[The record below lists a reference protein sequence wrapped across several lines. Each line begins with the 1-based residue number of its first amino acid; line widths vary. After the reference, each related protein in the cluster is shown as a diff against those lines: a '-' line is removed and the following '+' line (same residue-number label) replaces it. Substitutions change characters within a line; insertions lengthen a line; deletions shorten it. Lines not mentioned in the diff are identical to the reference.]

1 MSHDFDDFTENNLI
15 EICLEKSF
23 NDLNCILGTSEI
35 IISIIIIFFTTLGLI
50 KMLKYYGTMNFET
63 SLLLM
68 TVIQI
73 ILLDI
78 IVIIA
83 HDLLLECFFFIQ
95 VIDIS
100 LTIRKF
106 IILTKSSKSAFL
118 ENFFFIVIN
127 LINIII
133 FILYILSSLGL
144 FYSDELKSNI
154 IYSIIQSSNRVFYF
168 IISIILS
175 YLCRCAIKKLKVFE
189 EKNQKFEL
197 NLKNKE
203 SSSGNK
209 STKLMVSFN
218 NNEWMFF
225 SIRERQI
232 TPLYIINLI
241 CSFIQMIF
249 ILSKHYILENF
260 FEKNKKIKILKS
272 EGYFIYYFYL
282 VICYINVFI
291 NYFCYYYIVK
301 DQYEEEVSNNL
312 KKKKKNNLLSDND
325 IIRETIHNNEE
336 EKEISIILE
345 DEKVNK
351 KKFYKS
357 LYSNTFT
364 EESDK
369 EKEDNYFKKEEEE
382 NNEEANDEKKV
393 ELVDR
398 SYGENSNRLT
408 ISSNHPINQSTEN
421 KSLFN
426 FEKDEKPEN

>member
-1 MSHDFDDFTENNLI
+1 MSHEYDDFADNNLL
-15 EICLEKSF
+15 EICLEENFK
-23 NDLNCILGTSEI
+23 DLNCILGTSEI
-35 IISIIIIFFTTLGLI
+35 IISIVLIFCTTLGLI

-83 HDLLLECFFFIQ
+83 HDLLIECFFFIQ
-95 VIDIS
+95 IIDIS

-106 IILTKSSKSAFL
+106 IILTKNSKSAFL
-118 ENFFFIVIN
+118 ENFTFIMIN
-127 LINIII
+127 IINIII

-144 FYSDELKSNI
+144 FYTDEHKSNL
-154 IYSIIQSSNRVFYF
+154 IYSIIQSSNRIFYF

-189 EKNQKFEL
+189 QKNQKFEL
-197 NLKNKE
+197 NLKHKE
-203 SSSGNK
+203 SQGNK

-225 SIRERQI
+225 TIRERQI

-249 ILSKHYILENF
+249 ILSKHYLLVNF

-282 VICYINVFI
+282 FICYINALI
-291 NYFCYYYIVK
+291 NYFCYYYTVK
-301 DQYEEEVSNNL
+301 DQYEEEASNKQ
-312 KKKKKNNLLSDND
+312 KKNKKNNLLSNND
-325 IIRETIHNNEE
+325 IIRESINNKED
-336 EKEISIILE
+336 EKEISIIME

-351 KKFYKS
+351 KKFCKS

-364 EESDK
+364 EESEK
-369 EKEDNYFKKEEEE
+369 EKEDNYFRKDEEE
-382 NNEEANDEKKV
+382 NKEETTDEKKV

-398 SYGENSNRLT
+398 SYDENSNRLT
-408 ISSNHPINQSTEN
+408 IASNNPINQSTEN

-426 FEKDEKPEN
+426 YEKDGKHEN

>member
-1 MSHDFDDFTENNLI
+1 MSHELDNFTENNLI
-15 EICLEKSF
+15 EICLEENFK
-23 NDLNCILGTSEI
+23 DLNCILGTSEI
-35 IISIIIIFFTTLGLI
+35 IISIIIIFCTTLGLI

-106 IILTKSSKSAFL
+106 IILTKKSSKSTFL
-118 ENFFFIVIN
+118 ENFIFIVIN
-127 LINIII
+127 LTNIII

-144 FYSDELKSNI
+144 FYSDEHKSNI

-203 SSSGNK
+203 SSGNK

-225 SIRERQI
+225 TIRERQI

-249 ILSKHYILENF
+249 ILSKHYLLVNF
-260 FEKNKKIKILKS
+260 FERNKKIKILKS

-282 VICYINVFI
+282 VICYINALI

-301 DQYEEEVSNNL
+301 DQYDEEVSNKQ
-312 KKKKKNNLLSDND
+312 KKK
-325 IIRETIHNNEE
+325 
-336 EKEISIILE
+336 
-345 DEKVNK
+345 
-351 KKFYKS
+351 
-357 LYSNTFT
+357 
-364 EESDK
+364 
-369 EKEDNYFKKEEEE
+369 
-382 NNEEANDEKKV
+382 EKK
-393 ELVDR
+393 
-398 SYGENSNRLT
+398 
-408 ISSNHPINQSTEN
+408 
-421 KSLFN
+421 
-426 FEKDEKPEN
+426 

>member
-15 EICLEKSF
+15 EICLEESF
-23 NDLNCILGTSEI
+23 QNLNCILGTSEI
-35 IISIIIIFFTTLGLI
+35 FISIVFIFYTTLGLI

-78 IVIIA
+78 IVVIA

-106 IILTKSSKSAFL
+106 IILTKSSKGAFL
-118 ENFFFIVIN
+118 ENFIFIVIN
-127 LINIII
+127 LTNIII

-144 FYSDELKSNI
+144 FYSDEHKTNM
-154 IYSIIQSSNRVFYF
+154 IYSIIQSSNRIFYF
-168 IISIILS
+168 IISILLS
-175 YLCRCAIKKLKVFE
+175 YLCRCAIKKLKIFE
-189 EKNQKFEL
+189 QKNQKFEL

-203 SSSGNK
+203 SLGNK

-225 SIRERQI
+225 TIRERQI
-232 TPLYIINLI
+232 VPLYIINLI

-249 ILSKHYILENF
+249 ILSMHYLLDNF
-260 FEKNKKIKILKS
+260 FERNKKIKILKS

-282 VICYINVFI
+282 FICYLNALI
-291 NYFCYYYIVK
+291 NYFCYFYIVK
-301 DQYEEEVSNNL
+301 DQYEEKVLNKQ
-312 KKKKKNNLLSDND
+312 KKKKKNNVLSDND
-325 IIRETIHNNEE
+325 ILNETIHKDEE
-336 EKEISIILE
+336 EKEISIIME
-345 DEKVNK
+345 DGKVNK

-357 LYSNTFT
+357 VYSNTFT

-369 EKEDNYFKKEEEE
+369 EKEDNYFKKDEEE
-382 NNEEANDEKKV
+382 NKEETTDEKKV

-398 SYGENSNRLT
+398 SYEENSNRLT
-408 ISSNHPINQSTEN
+408 IASNNPINQSTEN

-426 FEKDEKPEN
+426 YEKEEKSQN

>member
-1 MSHDFDDFTENNLI
+1 MSHEYDDFADNNLI
-15 EICLEKSF
+15 DICLEEKF
-23 NDLNCILGTSEI
+23 KDLNCILGTSEI
-35 IISIIIIFFTTLGLI
+35 IISIVLILCTTLGLI

-78 IVIIA
+78 MVVIA
-83 HDLLLECFFFIQ
+83 HDLLIECFFFIQ
-95 VIDIS
+95 IIDIS

-106 IILTKSSKSAFL
+106 IILTKNSKSAFL
-118 ENFFFIVIN
+118 ENFTFIMIN
-127 LINIII
+127 IINIII
-133 FILYILSSLGL
+133 FILYILSSLRL
-144 FYSDELKSNI
+144 LYSDEHKSNL

-189 EKNQKFEL
+189 QKNQKFEF
-197 NLKNKE
+197 NLKHKE
-203 SSSGNK
+203 SQGTK
-209 STKLMVSFN
+209 STKLMVSFY

-249 ILSKHYILENF
+249 ILSKHYLLVNF
-260 FEKNKKIKILKS
+260 FEKNKKIKIVKS

-282 VICYINVFI
+282 FICYINALI

-301 DQYEEEVSNNL
+301 DQYEEEASNKQ
-312 KKKKKNNLLSDND
+312 KKKKKNKLLLDND
-325 IIRETIHNNEE
+325 IIRESINNKES
-336 EKEISIILE
+336 EKEISIIME
-345 DEKVNK
+345 DEIVNK
-351 KKFYKS
+351 KKFCKS

-364 EESDK
+364 EESEK
-369 EKEDNYFKKEEEE
+369 EKEDSYFKKDEEE
-382 NNEEANDEKKV
+382 NKEEAKDEKKV
-393 ELVDR
+393 ELVER
-398 SYGENSNRLT
+398 SYDERLT
-408 ISSNHPINQSTEN
+408 ITSNNPINQSTVN

-426 FEKDEKPEN
+426 Y

>member
-1 MSHDFDDFTENNLI
+1 MSHEFDDFAENNLI
-15 EICLEKSF
+15 DICLEENFK
-23 NDLNCILGTSEI
+23 DLNCILGTSEI
-35 IISIIIIFFTTLGLI
+35 IISIILILCTALGFI
-50 KMLKYYGTMNFET
+50 KMVKYYGTMNFET
-63 SLLLM
+63 SLLLL
-68 TVIQI
+68 TIIQI

-83 HDLLLECFFFIQ
+83 HDLLFECFFFIQ
-95 VIDIS
+95 IIDIS

-106 IILTKSSKSAFL
+106 IILTKNSKSAFL
-118 ENFFFIVIN
+118 ENFTFIMIN
-127 LINIII
+127 IVNIII

-144 FYSDELKSNI
+144 LYSDEHKSNF
-154 IYSIIQSSNRVFYF
+154 IYSIIQSSNRIFYF
-168 IISIILS
+168 IISITLS

-203 SSSGNK
+203 STGNK

-218 NNEWMFF
+218 NNEWLFF
-225 SIRERQI
+225 TIRERQI

-241 CSFIQMIF
+241 CSFLQMIF
-249 ILSKHYILENF
+249 ILSKHYLLVNF
-260 FEKNKKIKILKS
+260 FERNKKIKILKS

-282 VICYINVFI
+282 VICYVNALI
-291 NYFCYYYIVK
+291 NYFCYYYTVK
-301 DQYEEEVSNNL
+301 DQYEEEVSKKH
-312 KKKKKNNLLSDND
+312 KKKKKNNLLSDD
-325 IIRETIHNNEE
+325 DVIRETIHNNED

-369 EKEDNYFKKEEEE
+369 EKEDNYFKKNEEE
-382 NNEEANDEKKV
+382 NKEEVEDEKKV

-398 SYGENSNRLT
+398 SNEENSNRLT
-408 ISSNHPINQSTEN
+408 IASNNPINQSTEN

-426 FEKDEKPEN
+426 FEKDQKPEN

>member
-1 MSHDFDDFTENNLI
+1 MSHEFDDFAENNLI
-15 EICLEKSF
+15 DICLEENFK
-23 NDLNCILGTSEI
+23 DLNCILGISEI
-35 IISIIIIFFTTLGLI
+35 IISIILILCTVLGFI
-50 KMLKYYGTMNFET
+50 KMIKYYGTMNFET
-63 SLLLM
+63 SLLLL
-68 TVIQI
+68 TIIQI

-95 VIDIS
+95 IIDIS

-106 IILTKSSKSAFL
+106 IILTKNSKSVFL
-118 ENFFFIVIN
+118 ENFTFIMIN
-127 LINIII
+127 IINIII

-144 FYSDELKSNI
+144 LYSDEHKSNI
-154 IYSIIQSSNRVFYF
+154 IYSIIQSSNRIFYF
-168 IISIILS
+168 IISITLS

-203 SSSGNK
+203 STDNK

-218 NNEWMFF
+218 NNEWLFF
-225 SIRERQI
+225 TIRERQI

-241 CSFIQMIF
+241 CSFLHLIF
-249 ILSKHYILENF
+249 ILSKHYLLMNF
-260 FEKNKKIKILKS
+260 FERKKKIKILKS

-282 VICYINVFI
+282 VICYINALI
-291 NYFCYYYIVK
+291 NYFCYYYTVK
-301 DQYEEEVSNNL
+301 DQYEEEASNKH
-312 KKKKKNNLLSDND
+312 KKKKKNNLLSDD
-325 IIRETIHNNEE
+325 DVIRETIHNSED

-369 EKEDNYFKKEEEE
+369 EKEDNYFKKDEEE
-382 NNEEANDEKKV
+382 NKEEVEDEKKV

-398 SYGENSNRLT
+398 SNEENSNRLT
-408 ISSNHPINQSTEN
+408 IASNNPINQSTEN
-421 KSLFN
+421 KSLLN